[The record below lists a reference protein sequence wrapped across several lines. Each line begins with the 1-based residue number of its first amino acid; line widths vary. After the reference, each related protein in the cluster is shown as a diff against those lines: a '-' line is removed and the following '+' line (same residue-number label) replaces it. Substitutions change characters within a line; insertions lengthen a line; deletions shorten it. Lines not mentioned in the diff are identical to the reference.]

1 MKVLPSKQISAFL
14 SVFDPDPRLI
24 YVVAR
29 ILSHPPEHDQPE
41 SEKKKTNKN
50 ERFFSLLFCGLSS
63 RISGLIRCLVG
74 FKRHLMRFYRYASV
88 LHCPKSFVLLTDL
101 LIRNYRR
108 KTTLPTDQQNEN
120 FKAVPKC
127 EYFFG
132 AQFSSSNP

>member
-14 SVFDPDPRLI
+14 SAFDPDPRLI

-29 ILSHPPEHDQPE
+29 ILSYPPEHDQPE
-41 SEKKKTNKN
+41 SEKKTNKN

-101 LIRNYRR
+101 LIMNYRR

>member
-14 SVFDPDPRLI
+14 SAFDPDPRLI

-41 SEKKKTNKN
+41 SEKKTNKN

-88 LHCPKSFVLLTDL
+88 LHSSKSFVLLTDL
-101 LIRNYRR
+101 LIMNYRR

>member
-14 SVFDPDPRLI
+14 SAFDPDRRLI

-41 SEKKKTNKN
+41 SEKKTNKN

-101 LIRNYRR
+101 LIMNYRR
-108 KTTLPTDQQNEN
+108 KITLPTDQQNGN
-120 FKAVPKC
+120 FKAVPK
-127 EYFFG
+127 
-132 AQFSSSNP
+132 

>member
-41 SEKKKTNKN
+41 SEKKKQTKMSVS
-50 ERFFSLLFCGLSS
+50 FLYFFCGLSS

-101 LIRNYRR
+101 LIMNYRR

-127 EYFFG
+127 EYFWRSILVF
-132 AQFSSSNP
+132 

>member
-1 MKVLPSKQISAFL
+1 MKVLPSKQISAFP
-14 SVFDPDPRLI
+14 SAFDPDRRLI

-41 SEKKKTNKN
+41 SEKKTNKN

-101 LIRNYRR
+101 LIMNYRR